1 MFDNAFDKPNEV
13 IDPLA
18 ELKAKFNARVEKA
31 RQEAYEEGREA
42 GRQEALTTI
51 ENETKTS
58 LEALL
63 ADITSLNSQYRDE
76 MTRLEQKAVEFG
88 ITAGSKLAGELI
100 RREPLPLLEQFFANA
115 FKVIGG
121 VPEVTARVSPKVHQ
135 PLLDAISQWQ
145 AKHGHDGEIRLIT
158 DESLKPGDVA
168 LTWAEGGV
176 ERSLDKLMAA
186 IQTAMTD
193 YFTARLEEPSAVA
206 SATIEPPQLE
216 AEATPELTEITSQ
229 SEQSQ

>member
-42 GRQEALTTI
+42 GRKEALSTI

-63 ADITSLNSQYRDE
+63 GQINSLNSQYKDE

-88 ITAGSKLAGELI
+88 ITTGSKLAAELI

-115 FKVIGG
+115 FTVLGG
-121 VPEVTARVSPKVHQ
+121 VPEVTARVSNKVHQ
-135 PLLDAISQWQ
+135 PLLDNISQWQ
-145 AKHGHDGEIRLIT
+145 TKNGFDGEIRIIA
-158 DESLKPGDVA
+158 DESLKAGDVA
-168 LTWAEGGV
+168 ITWSEGGV
-176 ERSLDKLMAA
+176 ERSIDKLMTA

-193 YFTARLEEPSAVA
+193 YFNARLEVA
-206 SATIEPPQLE
+206 TAETTATIEPPRPE
-216 AEATPELTEITSQ
+216 AEAIEKPIEIKSQ